1 MSTETIIK
9 ESVNNG
15 SDAMRQLELTNEL
28 MVVQNQAKSQAEI
41 IKDLQE
47 QLQQKS
53 KECNELQLAL
63 EKTKKDFEKYKDSM
77 KDKFKSYL
85 KVHENQSDKVS
96 DLKKLA
102 EQDRTWL
109 ERETAKRKAVSE
121 KIKCET
127 KLILERRRASMN
139 L

>member
-1 MSTETIIK
+1 MSTESI
-9 ESVNNG
+9 EEHSVND
-15 SDAMRQLELTNEL
+15 SDIMRQIELTNEL
-28 MVVQNQAKSQAEI
+28 TVVKNQAKSQAEV
-41 IKDLQE
+41 IKDLRE
-47 QLQQKS
+47 QLQQKGE
-53 KECNELQLAL
+53 ECNKLQLAL
-63 EKTKKDFEKYKDSM
+63 ENSKKDFEKYKESM
-77 KDKFKSYL
+77 KDKFETYV
-85 KVHENQSDKVS
+85 KVHENQRDKVT

-127 KLILERRRASMN
+127 NRILERRRASMN